1 VSGLE
6 MKGPVVG
13 LLAVWIF
20 QPSLVCV
27 HLVFFLCPCLSLARD
42 PCVIHCWCS
51 FLLCLL
57 VPLVLVLAKDEGLK
71 LLLEIKSRAH

>member
-1 VSGLE
+1 
-6 MKGPVVG
+6 
-13 LLAVWIF
+13 
-20 QPSLVCV
+20 
-27 HLVFFLCPCLSLARD
+27 LCPCLSLARD